1 MGSKKPGEPLS
12 DAIEDVHTYVNCRKV
27 PMMRRFVSD
36 PSQLAKLDQLLR
48 QLKNDGHRV
57 LLYPQ
62 MTRMMDLMEEYLNYW
77 NYKYV

>member
-27 PMMRRFVSD
+27 PLMRRFVSD
-36 PSQLAKLDQLLR
+36 PGQLAKLSELLR
-48 QLKNDGHRV
+48 QLKNGGHRV
-57 LLYPQ
+57 LLYSQ
-62 MTRMMDLMEEYLNYW
+62 MIRMMDLMEEYLNYR